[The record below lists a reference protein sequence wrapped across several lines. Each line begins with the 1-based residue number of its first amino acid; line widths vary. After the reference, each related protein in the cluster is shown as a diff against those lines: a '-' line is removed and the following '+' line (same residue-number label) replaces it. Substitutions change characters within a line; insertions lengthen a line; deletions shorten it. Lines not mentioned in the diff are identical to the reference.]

1 MIIATKQVIN
11 ANYDISYDM
20 VADVKDIKSF
30 QKNVQKIDKNKVLR
44 VYDKGFI
51 QGSQEKIVEVG
62 DHINKTG
69 INAAI
74 KNLNIEFKDISR
86 LYMEKSGV
94 ITTCCGK
101 NLNEKHKN
109 PSHYLCVFSVFL
121 FYMGFKKI
129 KGFIINEEV
138 KKNI

>member
-1 MIIATKQVIN
+1 MIIATKEAIN
-11 ANYDISYDM
+11 ANHDISYNM

-30 QKNVQKIDKNKVLR
+30 QKNVQKTDKNKVVR

-74 KNLNIEFKDISR
+74 KNLKIEFKDISR
-86 LYMEKSGV
+86 LYMEKGGV

-121 FYMGFKKI
+121 FYMGFKNI
-129 KGFIINEEV
+129 KGFIINDEV